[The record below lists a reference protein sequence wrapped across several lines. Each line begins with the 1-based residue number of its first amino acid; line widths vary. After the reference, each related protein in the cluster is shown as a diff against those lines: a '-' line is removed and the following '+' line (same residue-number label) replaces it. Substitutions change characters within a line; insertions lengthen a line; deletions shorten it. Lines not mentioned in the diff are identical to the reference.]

1 MEEVNQV
8 EKKRK
13 EKKPVDEKKME
24 KIYKY
29 YGVFGNNVI
38 ELQNLKK

>member
-1 MEEVNQV
+1 MEEENKV

-29 YGVFGNNVI
+29 YGVFGNKVI
-38 ELQNLKK
+38 NLLPKTL

>member
-1 MEEVNQV
+1 MEKENKE

-24 KIYKY
+24 KQYKY
-29 YGVFGNNVI
+29 FGVFGKHVI
-38 ELQNLKK
+38 EIENLKK